1 MKAVVNTAPGE
12 LTWQDWPTP
21 QPGSGEVRIRTGAC
35 AICATD
41 LHMIAGWSRTGYP
54 AIPGHEWAGTV
65 DAVGA
70 GVDPGLVGRR
80 CVVENVLS
88 DGGEVGFEHPGAY
101 GEYLV
106 TEARGIQLLPCDY
119 PLWVAALIEPLA
131 VTVRAA
137 RRLRL
142 PGLGAAGEPSQ
153 LPEEGSAL
161 VLGDGPIGLL
171 MVALL
176 CRAGVHQVVLVGGR
190 AGRLALGRRWGAS
203 EALSYH
209 EMSEDLV
216 SSVCQAS
223 ARPFACVVEA
233 SGSAAAMRASL
244 ELVAPCGRV
253 LMIGDY
259 GNAHADFAWSRILLQ
274 QIELIGSNASA
285 GAWEEAARL
294 AVTGQVPLADLATHR
309 YPVERFGEAMALV
322 RSRRQDVAK
331 VILEWEPDSGGGG

>member
-1 MKAVVNTAPGE
+1 MKAIVNTAPGQ

-21 QPGSGEVRIRTGAC
+21 QPGPGEVRIRTGAC

-41 LHMIAGWSRTGYP
+41 LHMIAGWNRTGYP

-65 DAVGA
+65 DAVGV
-70 GVDPGLVGRR
+70 GVDPGLVGQR
-80 CVVENVLS
+80 CVAENVLS

-101 GEYLV
+101 GEYLI
-106 TEARGIQLLPCDY
+106 TEAHGIQVLPSDY

-142 PGLGAAGEPSQ
+142 PGLTELGESDQ
-153 LPEEGSAL
+153 RLEEGSAL

-176 CRAGVHQVVLVGGR
+176 SRAGVQRVVLTGGR
-190 AGRLALGRRWGAS
+190 AARLALGRRWGAS
-203 EALSYH
+203 DALNYH
-209 EMSEDLV
+209 EMGEDLV
-216 SSVCQAS
+216 SGIRQACEQ
-223 ARPFACVVEA
+223 PFAYVVEA
-233 SGSAAAMRASL
+233 SGSAVAMRASL
-244 ELVAPCGRV
+244 ELAAGCGRV

-259 GNAHADFAWSRILLQ
+259 GSAHADFPWGRLLLQ

-285 GAWEEAARL
+285 GAWQKAVQL
-294 AVTGQVPLADLATHR
+294 AVTGQVRLSELVTHR

-331 VILEWEPDSGGGG
+331 VILEWEPDRGEGG